1 MGKPVS
7 DKIYNEKVA
16 SRMGLNL
23 PKGPDPR
30 SYHPLLAMNAEIGRS
45 MTGMDED
52 EDDS

>member
-7 DKIYNEKVA
+7 DRIYNEKVA

-30 SYHPLLAMNAEIGRS
+30 SYNPVLSMNAEIGRS
-45 MTGMDED
+45 VLGMDSD
-52 EDDS
+52 GF